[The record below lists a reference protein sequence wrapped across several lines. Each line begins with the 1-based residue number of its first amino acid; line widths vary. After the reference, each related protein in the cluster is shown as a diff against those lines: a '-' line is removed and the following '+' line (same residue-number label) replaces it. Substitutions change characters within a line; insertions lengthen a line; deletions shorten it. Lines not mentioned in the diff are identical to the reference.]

1 MASYERSKPG
11 DAGKGCRKFWTD
23 ESSLSGA
30 STPAD
35 DQGAAADGKMWAA
48 RASFQLV
55 NMRRDG
61 SCQFHAM
68 NYADKKLNGTG
79 ESRNPLL
86 ETRVTDSGPH
96 SRPINPP
103 LNERNRKRE
112 LYFCS

>member
-55 NMRRDG
+55 KMRRDG

-79 ESRNPLL
+79 ESRNPLKL
-86 ETRVTDSGPH
+86 V
-96 SRPINPP
+96 
-103 LNERNRKRE
+103 
-112 LYFCS
+112 

>member
-1 MASYERSKPG
+1 MRYPQRKKKISPLLKARRCQDHCVWPHAGAPSQAVLEKAAASFGPMKTAS
-11 DAGKGCRKFWTD
+11 A
-23 ESSLSGA
+23 SLAGA

-79 ESRNPLL
+79 ESRNPLKL
-86 ETRVTDSGPH
+86 V
-96 SRPINPP
+96 
-103 LNERNRKRE
+103 
-112 LYFCS
+112 

>member
-1 MASYERSKPG
+1 MRYPQRKKKISPLLKARRCQDHCVWPHTSERSKPG

-23 ESSLSGA
+23 ENSLSGA

-79 ESRNPLL
+79 ESRNPLKL
-86 ETRVTDSGPH
+86 V
-96 SRPINPP
+96 
-103 LNERNRKRE
+103 
-112 LYFCS
+112 